1 MAICIE
7 EIGKNLR
14 KARRK
19 HYPGDDMKAFA
30 IRLGISRAT
39 LQKMEAGELSVT
51 MANYYRAAELLNL
64 TEGFQQLFEQQ
75 SSLFDD

>member
-1 MAICIE
+1 MNIPQ
-7 EIGKNLR
+7 IGLNLR

-19 HYPGDDMKAFA
+19 HYPQDDMNAFA

-51 MANYYRAAELLNL
+51 LANYYRAAEILNL
-64 TEGFQQLFEQQ
+64 TEAFTKLFNEPA
-75 SSLFDD
+75 SLFDD